1 MSLIAIVA
9 IIVGIW
15 LAIKVVGAAFKL
27 ALWLAVL
34 AIGYWFLAPYLGLP
48 MPQL

>member
-1 MSLIAIVA
+1 MSLIAIIA
-9 IIVGIW
+9 IILGIW

-34 AIGYWFLAPYLGLP
+34 GVIYWFLAPYLGF
-48 MPQL
+48 PQIF

>member
-1 MSLIAIVA
+1 MSLIAIIA
-9 IIVGIW
+9 IILGIW

-34 AIGYWFLAPYLGLP
+34 AVAYWFLAPYLGF
-48 MPQL
+48 PQLQF